1 MIHYTAYISNPWLSL
16 SSTSLDADIISVP
29 THCSHYPPRC
39 VPGTQYL
46 AACRLHCIAT
56 IIEPVIRTHVTC
68 RTCASFVSAR
78 AIFITERDATI
89 IEWQLCVYASSPPLG
104 QALPFFRMSLN
115 KYFNNCLFFALQD
128 TRTHVVVELY
138 DTERSY
144 VEALQILVN
153 VSIIDFKWNSRKR
166 INSK

>member
-1 MIHYTAYISNPWLSL
+1 MDCVFHYTAYISNPWLSL

-46 AACRLHCIAT
+46 AACHAFTLHSDHNR
-56 IIEPVIRTHVTC
+56 VRYTHARDVSHVC
-68 RTCASFVSAR
+68 VFRKRTCDLHHGTR
-78 AIFITERDATI
+78 RDDNRVTA
-89 IEWQLCVYASSPPLG
+89 VYASSPPLG

-115 KYFNNCLFFALQD
+115 EYFNNCLFFALQD

-153 VSIIDFKWNSRKR
+153 VSIIDFR
-166 INSK
+166 